1 MIIHSTT
8 LNTMEKVI
16 AEYGG
21 ITWVRIDDRFLLGAG
36 SSYAVNSTGGEASHI
51 LTTAEMPLHNH
62 ALTMNWGVNWISSE
76 NGGSWTA
83 NSNKAVD
90 NVEYTTGT
98 GGNQPHNNM
107 PPYKAVYI
115 WERTE

>member
-21 ITWVRIDDRFLLGAG
+21 ITWVRIENRFLLG
-36 SSYAVNSTGGEASHI
+36 SSNTYPINSTGGEASHV
-51 LTTAEMPLHNH
+51 LTAAEMPLHNH
-62 ALTMNWGVNWISSE
+62 AVQLNWGVNWIDSQS
-76 NGGSWTA
+76 GGAWTA
-83 NSNKAVD
+83 NSNTAV
-90 NVEYTTGT
+90 NHTEYTTGT
-98 GGNQPHNNM
+98 GGNQAHNNM